1 MQGFKASWRI
11 VMFAILLAVTVNNCG
26 QDDAHQNIIGPMDN
40 EPVNTSLTP
49 IDNNGDEYQTSLMTS
64 DIEYGLIQ
72 ANQQTSFT
80 LWQAYQVYSFTFQP
94 WQIGTWDLQSWH
106 TDPLPAYQFATI
118 SYYWRNALNPSDPWH
133 YITSDNV
140 YLNVHTHE
148 TLHSG
153 SIGITYKMKMGVAN
167 SSWAPLDIKVKAVSQ

>member
-1 MQGFKASWRI
+1 M
-11 VMFAILLAVTVNNCG
+11 LAFMVNSCG
-26 QDDAHQNIIGPMDN
+26 QDDARHSIVGPTDS
-40 EPVNTSLTP
+40 EPTSVLWMP
-49 IDNNGDEYQTSLMTS
+49 IDNNGDEHQTPLMTS

-72 ANQQTSFT
+72 ANQQASFT

-94 WQIGTWDLQSWH
+94 WQIGTWDMQSWH
-106 TDPLPAYQFATI
+106 TDPFPAYQLATI

-148 TLHSG
+148 TLYSG
-153 SIGITYKMKMGVAN
+153 SVGITYKMKMVVAN
-167 SSWAPLDIKVKAVSQ
+167 SNWAPLDIKVKAVSQ